1 MLRNI
6 ANSYRISQRLASNA
20 AASGSNNA
28 KDYLLVK
35 ESDGVREITL
45 NHPKTLNSLS
55 LEMMSA
61 LHEAMLKNVNN
72 INLRCV
78 VLAANGKVWSAGH
91 NLKEL
96 QANPEIKKDV
106 FQKLTD
112 IILDIR
118 KLPVPVIAKVNG
130 FAAAAGCQLA
140 ASCDI
145 VVCTMSSK
153 FSTPGAG
160 VGIFC
165 STPGVAISRVMP
177 RPKSA
182 YMLMTGLPISGVDA
196 YVAGLATKVVPED
209 ELDKEIDEIT
219 QSIRI
224 KSRAVISFGKKFYYE
239 QLNMP
244 VEEAYL
250 QAGAKMCDN
259 LEMTDCREGITSF
272 IEKRKPTWKHE
283 D

>member
-6 ANSYRISQRLASNA
+6 KNSFRISQRLASNA

-55 LEMMSA
+55 LEMMTA
-61 LHEAMLKNVNN
+61 LHEAMLKDANN

-96 QANPEIKKDV
+96 QANPAIKKDV

-112 IILDIR
+112 IVLDIR

-145 VVCTMSSK
+145 VVCTTSSK

-165 STPGVAISRVMP
+165 STPGVAISQVMP

-196 YVAGLATKVVPED
+196 YVAGLATKVVPEA